1 MHPLGG
7 LNAPVA
13 GKRIAG
19 RAVAK
24 RDGCFFPSENGG
36 LPRRSAECGVRGF
49 RVELRSDIKLLR
61 LECILR
67 KARGQRHDHTRG
79 ERKAAYVAGLLEVG
93 DGLCP
98 LGRRGDVGRR
108 GDGLGG
114 GKAQELVE
122 KVDGGKVDCALV
134 ALLLVVEAAYDEC
147 KGLAGD
153 VRGGVGGDGDRL
165 EGVRHVR
172 VGEGVE
178 EAEVRWAE
186 RGCPRRRE
194 GGCVR
199 HGVETVAGTRAAG
212 R

>member
-1 MHPLGG
+1 MSLCPRSLEVYDSLRIGKSSR
-7 LNAPVA
+7 PVA

-24 RDGCFFPSENGG
+24 RDGGFFPSESGG
-36 LPRRSAECGVRGF
+36 LPRRSTECGVRGF

-61 LECILR
+61 LERI
-67 KARGQRHDHTRG
+67 
-79 ERKAAYVAGLLEVG
+79 VAGLLEVG

-98 LGRRGDVGRR
+98 LGRGGDVGRR

-194 GGCVR
+194 GGCEI
-199 HGVETVAGTRAAG
+199 GRAHV
-212 R
+212 